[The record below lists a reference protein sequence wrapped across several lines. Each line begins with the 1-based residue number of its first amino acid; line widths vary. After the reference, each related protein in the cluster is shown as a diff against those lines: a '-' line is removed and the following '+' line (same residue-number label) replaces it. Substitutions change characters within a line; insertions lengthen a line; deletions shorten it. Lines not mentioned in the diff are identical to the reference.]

1 MNYLQED
8 ISLNFLWVA
17 LGGAIGAVLRYTI
30 SLIPVKTTFP
40 VLTLVTNIIG
50 AIAIG
55 FITGFVLSRKEVSQN
70 LILFTKT
77 GLCGGFTTF
86 STFSLEAFQL
96 FERREYLSGGAYV
109 ILSVVCCIAGI
120 WFGEKLG
127 KQ

>member
-1 MNYLQED
+1 M
-8 ISLNFLWVA
+8 NFLWVA